1 MGVRLLKGLTPILI
15 SPIMKR
21 LHLFLSIIVTLL
33 AMTSCENANVTKL
46 KKEIHTADAMCPISY
61 GIGGDLISIKYHE
74 KDNAVLMYYSLNEE
88 LSSHV
93 FLKQNRDNMLKQF
106 RLSLSSSNGDTQRM
120 LKDIVNA
127 KASLMVIYKAPS
139 TGKTIKFS
147 LPYEELKEI
156 KDNPLS
162 EIEIKRMILENSVAM
177 QNSSMPMKVDEGIV
191 QTKVSI
197 VDDNLVYYYEMDEDL
212 YDINAL
218 KKIPAELKE
227 GIREE
232 LKNMRKDPT
241 MQRELQM
248 LNALG
253 MGYMYRYYGKT
264 SKDYVDVIFASD
276 ELSRYIR

>member
-1 MGVRLLKGLTPILI
+1 
-15 SPIMKR
+15 MKR
-21 LHLFLSIIVTLL
+21 IALIITLVISIFVV
-33 AMTSCENANVTKL
+33 TSCQDGNVTKL
-46 KKEIHTADAMCPISY
+46 KKEIHAADAVCPISY
-61 GIGGDLISIKYHE
+61 GLGGDLISIKYHE
-74 KDNAVLMYYSLNEE
+74 KDNTVLMYYSLNEE
-88 LSSHV
+88 MSSHV
-93 FLKQNRDNMLKQF
+93 FLKQNKENMMKQF
-106 RLSLSSSNGDTQRM
+106 RLSLSHDNSQQM

-127 KASLMVIYKAPS
+127 KASLMVIYKTPS

-156 KDNPLS
+156 KNNPLS
-162 EIEIKRMILENSVAM
+162 ETEVKRMILENSIAM

-197 VDDNLVYYYEMDEDL
+197 VDDNLVYYYEMDEDI
-212 YDINAL
+212 YDMKAL
-218 KKIPAELKE
+218 KKMPAELKD

-232 LKNMRKDPT
+232 LKNMRRDPT

-264 SKDYVDVIFASD
+264 SKDYVDVIFTPN
-276 ELSRYIR
+276 ELSSYIVR